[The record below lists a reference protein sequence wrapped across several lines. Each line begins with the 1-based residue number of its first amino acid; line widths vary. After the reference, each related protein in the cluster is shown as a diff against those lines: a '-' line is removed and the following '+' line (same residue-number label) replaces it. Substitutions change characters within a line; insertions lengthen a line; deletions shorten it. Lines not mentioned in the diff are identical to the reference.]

1 MVSDLMQKVK
11 ENKGCA
17 VIIAILTILILIVF
31 VYGIVCLLKD
41 GLAQPIPQ
49 ARQYMNHIW
58 GNVQPWVGHPDAE
71 LRALNIMNSGPGVR
85 FYTNS
90 AQGLGSDQGRLNYAG
105 LAAQLHGLTD
115 KEKFMLYYPYVDTP
129 QYPSAIVN
137 DQTPWNPMAYL
148 DGELNVV

>member
-1 MVSDLMQKVK
+1 MQKVK

-85 FYTNS
+85 FYTTS
-90 AQGLGSDQGRLNYAG
+90 AQGIISDPG
-105 LAAQLHGLTD
+105 D
-115 KEKFMLYYPYVDTP
+115 
-129 QYPSAIVN
+129 
-137 DQTPWNPMAYL
+137 PWNPISYL
-148 DGELNVV
+148 DGKAMI